1 MDNAAAEPI
10 RQAFDDFLERYY
22 REQINDLIIAFPGR
36 RSLMVDVRDLEK
48 FNPELASDLIDKP
61 ELIIEAADE
70 SLKGKMS
77 DVDMAHNE
85 PHVRFFNQNVNT
97 PLVQD
102 VGSAYIGKLI
112 LLDSLIVKRSE
123 ISPKVKIGVYVCT
136 FCANKVH
143 VRIDKDEVPEICP
156 QCKRRSMKQVADESQ
171 FINLQK
177 IAVQD
182 PLEKLR
188 GNTPTW
194 QLEVWI
200 KDDMVNTVIPGD
212 RIDLTG
218 ILRIRPRKNARGKTS
233 DPSLFAMFLEAVSI
247 VPKQKE
253 FADLQIDEEEER
265 QIRELSKDPQI
276 FQKIAKSIAPSI
288 YGYDEIKQAVS
299 LQLFGGTAG
308 KKLVDGGLVRSD
320 MHILLIGDPGSAKTR
335 ILQAVSRLVPKGIY
349 VSGKSVT
356 GGGLTAIAERDD
368 FSEGGWVL
376 KAGALVLGSGGAVCM
391 AGDTELYD
399 GQRLITA
406 ERLWDEVGGKIY
418 PTKHGM
424 EAKKVAAPVTIYDMG
439 SKTDMLHHQ
448 AFAILRRK
456 YSGDLI
462 RLTFASGLSI
472 DVTPDHRFKRLTH
485 VKNLWVRAEDIAEGY
500 MLRAPVKVTGPV
512 ATLDTGEE
520 DAYVLGCVYGD
531 GHIRNNSVIISQ
543 SKKNMDVIKNI
554 MARSSV
560 FSPYDKKDRARELK
574 GRDGEVYM
582 LVSRM
587 YQMWT
592 SNETFVERTNFFLR
606 HPSIDNI
613 LMLNDKALAAF
624 LAGVFDTDG
633 DFDRVDGK
641 ITAMRMYPTKSMHE
655 LRVMLYA
662 LRRLGIYARI
672 HSLRGRIPIMQV
684 TGGDITLLTELIRP
698 YSAKVNREKNL
709 EIKKQKGY
717 ALIRG
722 IERVT
727 RVERVP
733 YDGYVY
739 DLSVARWHNYEGSLV
754 YMHNCIDEFDK
765 VGDDDRAAL
774 HEALESQTISVA
786 KAGIIATF
794 SARAAVLAAANP
806 KYGRFD
812 PHSYPADQFDIPPTL
827 LSRFDLIFPIK
838 DIMDEELDR
847 NIARHIL
854 TQHEVAGAAIAEVG
868 TQVQVEQPP
877 LDGELLRK
885 YIAYARKNVRPRL
898 SEEASKRIMDY
909 YVDLRKAGAKQGATP
924 ITPRQIEGLVRM
936 SEASAKSRLAD
947 VVEVS
952 DAERAIEL
960 SEFMLKTLA
969 VDQSGRMDIDTLL
982 TGMPR
987 EKVDKINKM
996 LGIIKNLEEQEGGM
1010 AKMQRIVEEAFKEG
1024 IDSAAASKY
1033 ITELERSGD
1042 IYSPRPGII
1051 KTVRHEAE

>member
-1 MDNAAAEPI
+1 MDNAAAGPI
-10 RQAFDDFLERYY
+10 RQMFDDFLERYY
-22 REQINDLIIAFPGR
+22 REQINDLIIAFPSR
-36 RSLMVDVRDLEK
+36 RSLRVDVRDLAK
-48 FNPELASDLIDKP
+48 FNPELASDLMDKP

-70 SLKGKMS
+70 SLKGKMN

-85 PHVRFFNQNVNT
+85 PHVRFFNQNINT

-102 VGSAYIGKLI
+102 VGSAFIGKLI

-123 ISPKVKIGVYVCT
+123 ISPKVKIGVYECT

-143 VRIDKDEVPEICP
+143 VRVDKDEIPEICL
-156 QCKRRSMKQVADESQ
+156 QCKRRSLKQVADESQ
-171 FINLQK
+171 FVNLQK

-182 PLEKLR
+182 PLEKLK

-200 KDDMVNTVIPGD
+200 KDDLVNTVIPGD

-218 ILRIRPRKNARGKTS
+218 ILRIRPRKNARGKAA
-233 DPSLFAMFLEAVSI
+233 DPSLFTMFLETVSI

-253 FADLQIDEEEER
+253 FSDLQIDDEEER

-288 YGYDEIKQAVS
+288 YGYDEIKQAVT
-299 LQLFGGTAG
+299 LQLFGGTSG
-308 KKLVDGGLVRSD
+308 KRLIDGGMVRSD

-376 KAGALVLGSGGAVCM
+376 KAGALVLGSGGAV
-391 AGDTELYD
+391 
-399 GQRLITA
+399 
-406 ERLWDEVGGKIY
+406 
-418 PTKHGM
+418 
-424 EAKKVAAPVTIYDMG
+424 
-439 SKTDMLHHQ
+439 
-448 AFAILRRK
+448 
-456 YSGDLI
+456 
-462 RLTFASGLSI
+462 
-472 DVTPDHRFKRLTH
+472 
-485 VKNLWVRAEDIAEGY
+485 
-500 MLRAPVKVTGPV
+500 
-512 ATLDTGEE
+512 
-520 DAYVLGCVYGD
+520 
-531 GHIRNNSVIISQ
+531 
-543 SKKNMDVIKNI
+543 
-554 MARSSV
+554 
-560 FSPYDKKDRARELK
+560 
-574 GRDGEVYM
+574 
-582 LVSRM
+582 
-587 YQMWT
+587 
-592 SNETFVERTNFFLR
+592 
-606 HPSIDNI
+606 
-613 LMLNDKALAAF
+613 
-624 LAGVFDTDG
+624 
-633 DFDRVDGK
+633 
-641 ITAMRMYPTKSMHE
+641 
-655 LRVMLYA
+655 
-662 LRRLGIYARI
+662 
-672 HSLRGRIPIMQV
+672 
-684 TGGDITLLTELIRP
+684 
-698 YSAKVNREKNL
+698 
-709 EIKKQKGY
+709 
-717 ALIRG
+717 
-722 IERVT
+722 
-727 RVERVP
+727 
-733 YDGYVY
+733 
-739 DLSVARWHNYEGSLV
+739 
-754 YMHNCIDEFDK
+754 CIDEFDK

-854 TQHEVAGAAIAEVG
+854 TQHEVAGAAIAEVQ

-885 YIAYARKNVRPRL
+885 YIAYARRSVNPML
-898 SEEASKRIMDY
+898 SEEASERIMNY
-909 YVDLRKAGAKQGATP
+909 YVDLRKIGARQGATP

-936 SEASAKSRLAD
+936 SEASAKSRLAP

-969 VDQSGRMDIDTLL
+969 VDKSGRTDIDTIM

-996 LGIIKNLEEQEGGM
+996 LGIIKALEEKEGGM
-1010 AKMQRIVEEAFKEG
+1010 AKMQRIMEEATKEG
-1024 IDSAAASKY
+1024 IDSATASKY

-1042 IYSPRPGII
+1042 IYTPRPGII
-1051 KTVRHEAE
+1051 KTVKHEAE